1 VISKADQLKGTYSLL
16 ELDRT
21 ELAGTYSRNR
31 LKKFVQR
38 ERYFYLVD
46 GELKKESEREENEV
60 DKDEGL

>member
-31 LKKFVQR
+31 LKKFIQR
-38 ERYFYLVD
+38 KRYFYLVN
-46 GELKKESEREENEV
+46 GELKRESDRKERAVNK
-60 DKDEGL
+60 DKGF